1 MTSEDAG
8 VPIAER
14 RVEIINRLGMH
25 ARSAARFVEEASRF
39 RSTIEVEGPRRSV
52 NGKSIM
58 GLMMLAAAQG
68 TQLTMRA
75 SGEDAEAAVE
85 QLARLVADRFGESE

>member
-1 MTSEDAG
+1 MSSEDSKAP
-8 VPIAER
+8 VAER

-25 ARSAARFVEEASRF
+25 ARSAARFVEEASKF
-39 RSTIEVEGPRRSV
+39 RSTIEVEGARRAV

-68 TQLTMRA
+68 TELTIRA
-75 SGEDAEAAVE
+75 SGEDADAALE
-85 QLARLVADRFGESE
+85 QLAGLVADRFGEPE